1 MLNYIKRNKGVL
13 LNDDIV
19 IGDDN
24 FERGISRVSMNILK
38 NIESWDAIYQKRR
51 ENYQYL
57 LIGLD
62 SNPTF
67 KPLYK
72 TLKDGFCPMT
82 LPLLAAGAEE
92 IIMRLNERGVPAYAW
107 PGVSNLHPYVQENIN
122 RFPITE
128 FLVNNLIMLPV
139 HQGLTKRQ
147 LDYMIQELS
156 SEEFSRD

>member
-1 MLNYIKRNKGVL
+1 LLNYIKRNKGVL

-24 FERGISRVSMNILK
+24 FERGISKISMNILK

-72 TLKDGFCPMT
+72 TLTDGFCPMT
-82 LPLLAAGAEE
+82 LPLLAEGAKHL
-92 IIMRLNERGVPAYAW
+92 IMRLNEKGVPAYSW
-107 PGVSNLHPYVQENIN
+107 PGVSNLHPYAQENIDK
-122 RFPITE
+122 FPITK

-139 HQGLTKRQ
+139 HQDLTKRQ
-147 LDYMIQELS
+147 LDYMVQELS
-156 SEEFSRD
+156 RD